1 LGERASKATPKLC
14 ASIESATFKRL
25 PAPAAKDL
33 SPRAPVE
40 RGFQESRAG
49 FDTVMKT
56 AVPSL
61 SLERISRTG
70 RLFSGRLP
78 GASSRR
84 SVCVH
89 RQGELKRG
97 AVGRF
102 AVADSR
108 PSWAST
114 IERQIES
121 PMPMPLDLVVK
132 KRLNSR
138 SACLSG
144 DPDAAIRHTYEHSMC
159 IVLA

>member
-1 LGERASKATPKLC
+1 
-14 ASIESATFKRL
+14 
-25 PAPAAKDL
+25 
-33 SPRAPVE
+33 
-40 RGFQESRAG
+40 
-49 FDTVMKT
+49 MKT